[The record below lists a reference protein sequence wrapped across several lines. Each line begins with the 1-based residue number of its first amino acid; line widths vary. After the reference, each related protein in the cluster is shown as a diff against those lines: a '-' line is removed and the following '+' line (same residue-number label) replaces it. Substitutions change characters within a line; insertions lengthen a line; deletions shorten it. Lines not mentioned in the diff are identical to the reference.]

1 MVPHKLSKGA
11 DAMGR
16 LKVFDGIPHPY
27 DEKKKVVIPDAL
39 RKYTKTTNLG
49 ELAAICG
56 WTKADIV
63 SELEDKRKAK
73 ALNWYQKKVETEKK
87 LKAAHSR
94 PVVAK
99 INEELAKYGF

>member
-1 MVPHKLSKGA
+1 
-11 DAMGR
+11 MGR

-27 DEKKKVVIPDAL
+27 DEKKKVVIPNAL

-56 WTKADIV
+56 WKKAEVISD
-63 SELEDKRKAK
+63 LEDKRKAK
-73 ALNWYQKKVETEKK
+73 ALTWFNKKQESDKKVKE
-87 LKAAHSR
+87 AHAR
-94 PVVAK
+94 PAVAK